1 MKKKILNKPNELISL
16 LPRESISVIQQKS
29 YNVFLVEAQTQV
41 KFSNKTKYTDINK
54 GNKYLFNI
62 TFKELV
68 DMAGI
73 DKKDYEY
80 IKEEL
85 QKLMKIVVEVVDK
98 ENKNNWS
105 LFHLLECVEKEENI
119 FEYSLNWRIVQALK
133 NCDFFTKLDLQQLS
147 KLKCKYSVILYEL
160 AIRYEKFKIPKMT
173 IETFR
178 KRTNTEDTYNRMYD
192 LKKHVLDKACKE
204 ITKKTDIKLSYDT
217 EKQGRK
223 IAYIDFHID
232 NNPQVQPTK
241 QVQKLEETEAQI
253 RKNEDYSNE
262 VLFLFEQLPKDEQI
276 EVNKSILSKLLRKH
290 NFEYIKE
297 DIKYAKKQKPKNF
310 MSYLMSSCNLGHYSR
325 TELEKQ
331 KVREETEQKIE
342 YHKREQQ
349 ELLKKIKL
357 KAQELA
363 KKKYSKLGSEEKKK
377 YLKGYDMQLPFFKT
391 TKENYII
398 EAIQTE
404 METNLKQEHSIYFI
418 KEKED

>member
-1 MKKKILNKPNELISL
+1 MKKQILNKPNELISL

-41 KFSNKTKYTDINK
+41 KFNNEEKYTDINK

-85 QKLMKIVVEVVDK
+85 QKLMEIVVEVVDK

-105 LFHLLECVEKEENI
+105 LFHLLECVDKEEDM
-119 FEYSLNWRIVQALK
+119 FEYSLNWRIVEALK
-133 NCDFFTKLDLQQLS
+133 NCDFFTKLDLQEIS
-147 KLKCKYSVILYEL
+147 KLKCKYSVILYEM
-160 AIRYEKFKIPKMT
+160 AIRYKKFKIPKMT
-173 IETFR
+173 IQEFR
-178 KRTNTEDTYNRMYD
+178 KRTNTEDTYDRIYD

-217 EKQGRK
+217 EKRGRR
-223 IAYIDFHID
+223 IAYIDFYIE
-232 NNPQVQPTK
+232 NKAQIQSNK
-241 QVQKLEETEAQI
+241 QVQELKEIEAQI
-253 RKNEDYSNE
+253 REKEDYSNK

-276 EVNKSILSKLLRKH
+276 EVNKSRLSKLLTKH

-310 MSYLMSSCNLGHYSR
+310 MPYLISSCNLGHYSR
-325 TELEKQ
+325 TELQKQ
-331 KVREETEQKIE
+331 KVRKETKQKIE
-342 YHKREQQ
+342 HHKQQKQ
-349 ELLKKIKL
+349 ELLEKIKL
-357 KAQELA
+357 EAQKLA
-363 KKKYSKLGSEEKKK
+363 KEKYSKLESEEKKN

-398 EAIQTE
+398 DAIQTE
-404 METNLKQEHSIYFI
+404 IENNLKQEQGIYFI
-418 KEKED
+418 EEKKD